1 MLASLADSM
10 IVMSHAEFRL
20 SQFLLLQFRGTLYEP
35 VQEYKDSSGVRKVKK
50 SDLVFALLGSQFS
63 NLSCHLRRIWK
74 RQIGTMKLKNLYD
87 RQSLSASFSRKRVQE
102 FFDGCDSIRFDV
114 EVNRPVHLY
123 MVYH

>member
-50 SDLVFALLGSQFS
+50 SDLVFACWVRNSRIFPATCDEYGNGRLG
-63 NLSCHLRRIWK
+63 
-74 RQIGTMKLKNLYD
+74 
-87 RQSLSASFSRKRVQE
+87 
-102 FFDGCDSIRFDV
+102 
-114 EVNRPVHLY
+114 P
-123 MVYH
+123 